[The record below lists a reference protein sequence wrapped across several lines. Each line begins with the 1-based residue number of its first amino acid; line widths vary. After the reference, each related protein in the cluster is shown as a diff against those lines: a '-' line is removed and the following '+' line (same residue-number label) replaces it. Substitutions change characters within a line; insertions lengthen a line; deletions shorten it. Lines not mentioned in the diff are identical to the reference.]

1 MFILQIDETML
12 ANLSKEEREAVEQI
26 LKEMANN
33 NGNSTLY
40 NKLKYKDF
48 EEIPVE
54 ISEFLHNKKY
64 DHYLNFVHQ
73 QNALTLKFQ
82 IGHVQN

>member
-40 NKLKYKDF
+40 NKLKYQGFK
-48 EEIPVE
+48 EIPVDIE
-54 ISEFLHNKKY
+54 TFLTN
-64 DHYLNFVHQ
+64 DNYLGR
-73 QNALTLKFQ
+73 A
-82 IGHVQN
+82 